1 MPWIIQNRLFQCRY
15 PHLTSEII
23 DYQDPEKYGI
33 NVIVNLQNFS
43 VASYQNHILDTTQ
56 LIVFPISDYSV
67 PDSYTDFKKLIEQ
80 LVQLYND
87 GKNILI
93 HCQGGRGR
101 SSIVSC
107 CLYARITQNP
117 NSYEVL
123 RRVSEKVGCIIPET
137 KEQED
142 YIHYYIV
149 KKVRTD
155 YYDDHHDHSTNME
168 STDSSAPSI
177 QP

>member
-1 MPWIIQNRLFQCRY
+1 MPWIIEGRLFQCRY
-15 PHLTSEII
+15 PHFTSEII

-33 NVIVNLQNFS
+33 NVIVNLQDFR

-56 LIVFPISDYSV
+56 VIIFPILDYSV
-67 PDSYTDFKKLIEQ
+67 PDDYREFKQLINQ
-80 LVQLYND
+80 LVDLYNE

-117 NSYEVL
+117 NPYEVL
-123 RRVSEKVGCIIPET
+123 RRVSEKVGCIVPET
-137 KEQED
+137 KEQEE
-142 YIHYYIV
+142 YITYYIV
-149 KKVRTD
+149 KKIINDSYYEETSNTTAMLDVDDVRL
-155 YYDDHHDHSTNME
+155 
-168 STDSSAPSI
+168 
-177 QP
+177 

>member
-1 MPWIIQNRLFQCRY
+1 MPWIIQDRLFQCRY
-15 PHLTSEII
+15 PHFTSEIN
-23 DYQDPEKYGI
+23 DYQNNYGI
-33 NVIVNLQNFS
+33 NVFVNLQDFR
-43 VASYQNHILDTTQ
+43 VASYQNHLLDTTQ
-56 LIVFPISDYSV
+56 LITFPILDYSV
-67 PDSYTDFKKLIEQ
+67 PDSYTNFKNLIEQ
-80 LVQLYND
+80 LVQFYNE

-117 NSYEVL
+117 NPFEVL
-123 RRVSEKVGCIIPET
+123 RRVSDKVGCIIPET

-149 KKVRTD
+149 KKIRAES
-155 YYDDHHDHSTNME
+155 YYISDDSKNMD
-168 STDSSAPSI
+168 STDSSDPSI
-177 QP
+177 HP